1 MKYSSINGLDKKLSR
16 MVFGTATPSLFAAV
30 AKDAGDAERD
40 AAFALLDGVYAAG
53 INTFDCASHYGEEIM
68 GRWMEARG
76 NRDECVIITKCAHP
90 NNWRHRVHDFDILS
104 DAHDSLKKLKTD
116 CIDVYMLHRDN
127 HETPVSEIVDGMN
140 RLKDEGKIAV
150 WGGSNWTHER
160 IEEANEYA
168 AKHGLEPMRV
178 SSPNFGLAEQVNDPW
193 RCDAR
198 FGDGCITI
206 SGPEN
211 REARAWYEKTGIP
224 VFAYSSLARGFFS
237 GAFRSDEPER
247 AKQILDEPGIIGY
260 FCESNLE
267 RLKRCEVLAA
277 QKGVSVPQ
285 IAMAWIYNQKMDV
298 YAVSSP
304 VNAEFLAA
312 NIAAMELSLTADEV
326 AWLALEKN

>member
-1 MKYSSINGLDKKLSR
+1 MKYASINGLNKRLSR

-30 AKDAGDAERD
+30 AKGAGEAEQD
-40 AAFALLDGVYAAG
+40 AAFALLDAVYAAG
-53 INTFDCASHYGEEIM
+53 VNTFDCAAHYGEEIM
-68 GRWMEARG
+68 GRWMESRG
-76 NRDECVIITKCAHP
+76 NASDCVIITKCAHP
-90 NNWRHRVHDFDILS
+90 NEWRHRVRDFDILA
-104 DAHDSLKKLKTD
+104 DAHNSLKKLKTD
-116 CIDVYMLHRDN
+116 CIDLYMLHRDN
-127 HETPVSEIVDGMN
+127 RETPVSEIVDVMN
-140 RLKDEGKIAV
+140 RLKDEGRIAV

-211 REARAWYEKTGIP
+211 REAREWYKKTGIP

-237 GAFRSDEPER
+237 GAFRADEPER
-247 AKQILDEPGIIGY
+247 ARQIMDEPGIIGY
-260 FCESNLE
+260 FCESNLA
-267 RLKRCEVLAA
+267 RLKRCEELAA
-277 QKGVSVPQ
+277 RKGVSVAQ
-285 IAMAWIYNQKMDV
+285 IAMAWIYNQDFDV
-298 YAVSSP
+298 YAVTSP
-304 VNAEFLAA
+304 VKPEFLAS
-312 NIAAMELSLTADEV
+312 NIEAMELTLSPDEV

>member
-1 MKYSSINGLDKKLSR
+1 MKYSNINGINKKISR
-16 MVFGTATPSLFAAV
+16 MVFGTATPKLFAAV
-30 AKDAGDAERD
+30 AEGAGESEQN
-40 AAFALLDGVYAAG
+40 AAFELLDSVYAAG
-53 INTFDCASHYGEEIM
+53 INTFDCAAHYGEEIM
-68 GRWMEARG
+68 GRWMESRG
-76 NRDECVIITKCAHP
+76 NADDCVIITKCAHP
-90 NNWRHRVHDFDILS
+90 NQWRHRVNDFDILS
-104 DAHDSLKKLKTD
+104 DAHNSLKKLKTD

-127 HETPVSEIVDGMN
+127 RETPVSEIVDVMN
-140 RLKDEGKIAV
+140 RLKDEGKISI

-193 RCDAR
+193 RCDAK

-206 SGPEN
+206 SGPDN
-211 REARAWYEKTGIP
+211 CVARAWYAKTGIP

-260 FCESNLE
+260 FCESNLA
-267 RLKRCEVLAA
+267 RLKRCEFLAD
-277 QKGVSVPQ
+277 QKGVSVAQ

-298 YAVSSP
+298 YAISSP
-304 VNAEFLAA
+304 VNSEFLKS
-312 NIAAMELSLTADEV
+312 NIEAMELTLTADEV
-326 AWLALEKN
+326 AWLALDKN